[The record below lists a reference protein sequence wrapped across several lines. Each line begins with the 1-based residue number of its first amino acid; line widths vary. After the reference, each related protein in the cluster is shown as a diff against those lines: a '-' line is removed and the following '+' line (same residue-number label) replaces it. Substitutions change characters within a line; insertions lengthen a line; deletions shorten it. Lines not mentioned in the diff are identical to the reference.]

1 MPKELASESNKLALK
16 IMKQSRKGVGEL
28 SRKLLTILT
37 LAAIPMLGHG
47 ATAMNQSSGVAPVL
61 PSTGPN
67 TVYIEQLGSSNVV
80 TIEQVGGS
88 NKVGGTANTTP
99 SDTNYATINGSSN
112 IVALTQTGDSNLS
125 QYLVKGNN
133 NTYSSTV
140 TGSGNTTTMTMGN
153 QNTNTLRSTATEVI
167 TGSNNTVIQ
176 NIVGNDITS
185 TLNISGNYNDVTKNL
200 LSSNGSSLVN
210 ITGNN
215 NKIDAQQIDSAG
227 ANGHVLVQNI
237 VGDYNSIVTQ
247 QQGTNDTTVNI
258 ATNGSHNAITV
269 RTSSSAIVSPATAVA
284 R

>member
-1 MPKELASESNKLALK
+1 MKKSLK
-16 IMKQSRKGVGEL
+16 GGGKL

-37 LAAIPMLGHG
+37 LAAMPMLGHSIV
-47 ATAMNQSSGVAPVL
+47 ASSQVL
-61 PSTGPN
+61 TPATGPN
-67 TVYIEQLGSSNVV
+67 SVYIEQLGSSNVV

-112 IVALTQTGDSNLS
+112 LLTLIQTGDANLS
-125 QYLVKGNN
+125 QYNIKGNN

-140 TGSGNTTTMTMGN
+140 TGTSNTTTMTMGN
-153 QNTNTLRSTATEVI
+153 QNTNTLRSTATETI
-167 TGSNNTVIQ
+167 LGSNNTVVQ

-185 TLNISGNYNDVTKNL
+185 SLTITGGYNEVTKNL
-200 LSSNGSSLVN
+200 LSTNGSSILD
-210 ITGNN
+210 ITGSN
-215 NKIDAQQIDSAG
+215 NKIDSQQIDSAG
-227 ANGHVLVQNI
+227 GIGHRLVQTI
-237 VGDYNSIVTQ
+237 TGDFNSVITQ

-269 RTSSSAIVSPATAVA
+269 RTSSSAIVSPLTAVA